1 MSAAQARGATHATLH
16 FDRGEYRARVDRAVH
31 ALAAQNLDAILLF
44 APESHYYLCGYDTF
58 GFAMFQCLILQASG
72 DLDLFTRAP
81 DLRQA
86 QQTST
91 LGEDRIHVWI
101 DRERVNPAEQLIAL
115 LESLGLSG
123 KRLGVETR
131 TVGLTAWNWRALE
144 QAFDDRVTLVEAS
157 DLVSLLRRD
166 KSAREIAY
174 HRKAAE
180 LADDALDAALAI
192 TTAGA
197 YEGDILAAMQGAVF
211 RGGGDYAG
219 NEFIIG
225 SAQAAL
231 LCRYRSGRRHLC
243 ERDQLTLEWAGAYR
257 RYHAAMMRT
266 LVIGRAS
273 EAHKR
278 MHRAAVEALE
288 ACEAAMRPDAPMG
301 DVFDAHARVL
311 DEHGFGHARLNA
323 CGYGMGAVYNPI
335 WVDFP
340 MFFEGNPL
348 PMKAGN
354 VFFLHMILMD
364 SDNGLAMCVGHSVLV
379 TGQGVERLSR
389 HSLDL
394 VALA

>member
-1 MSAAQARGATHATLH
+1 MSAHPGRASTDAILH
-16 FDRGEYRARVDRAVH
+16 FTRDEYRARIDGAVR
-31 ALAAQNLDAILLF
+31 ALAGRDLDGILLF
-44 APESHYYLCGYDTF
+44 APESQYYLCGYDTF
-58 GFAMFQCLILQASG
+58 GFALFQCLV
-72 DLDLFTRAP
+72 LDANGGLHLFTRAP

-91 LGEDRIHVWI
+91 LDDDAIHVWV
-101 DRERVNPAEQLIAL
+101 DRQGVEPAEQLMTL
-115 LESLGLSG
+115 LETLGLAE

-131 TVGLTAWNWRALE
+131 TAGLTAWNWRALE
-144 QAFDDRVTLVEAS
+144 RALDGHVSLVEAS

-166 KSAREIAY
+166 KSPREIEY
-174 HRKAAE
+174 HRKAAS
-180 LADDALDAALAI
+180 LADDALDAALAA

-197 YEGDILAAMQGAVF
+197 FEGDILAAMQGAVF

-231 LCRYRSGRRHLC
+231 LCRYRSGRRYLSSQ
-243 ERDQLTLEWAGAYR
+243 DQLTLEWAGAYR

-266 LVIGRAS
+266 LVVGRACDTQ
-273 EAHKR
+273 KR

-288 ACEAAMRPDAPMG
+288 ACEAAMRPGAPMG

-311 DEHGFGHARLNA
+311 DSHGFAHARLNA
-323 CGYGMGAVYNPI
+323 CGYGMGAVFNPI

-340 MFFEGNPL
+340 MFFQGNPL
-348 PMKAGN
+348 PMNAGN

-364 SDNGLAMCVGHSVLV
+364 SEKGLAMCQGHSVLV
-379 TGQGVERLSR
+379 NDAGVERLSR
-389 HSLDL
+389 HPQDL
-394 VALA
+394 MEVD